1 MKVTVWSAIAFSA
14 AVAGGLNV
22 AAAASP
28 DDTTENRIETR
39 FSKDAR
45 LKGQD
50 VHVDVDSG
58 VARLKGKV
66 ATEADKVRAEKVA
79 AKITGVSRV
88 ENNLEVDP
96 SVAKDRIEH
105 NADKAKD
112 RIDDHAAKAKDRID
126 DNAAKAKERVDEHA
140 KAAKDNADHPN
151 TAADHTN
158 PAGGAPVE
166 RREPDSAGDQV
177 SDTWITTKV
186 KSQFIGVDT
195 LKGSDISVDTSKDGV
210 VTLNGTIPSEAARAR
225 AVDIARTTRGVRRVV
240 DNLKLSK

>member
-1 MKVTVWSAIAFSA
+1 MRATVWSAIAFSA
-14 AVAGGLNV
+14 AVAGGINV

-28 DDTTENRIETR
+28 DNTTENRVESR

-66 ATEADKVRAEKVA
+66 ATEADKVRAERVA
-79 AKITGVSRV
+79 AKVSGVSRV
-88 ENNLEVDP
+88 DNQLEVDP

-112 RIDDHAAKAKDRID
+112 RIDD
-126 DNAAKAKERVDEHA
+126 NAAKAKERIDDNAKTAKQRVDEHT
-140 KAAKDNADHPN
+140 KAAKDDVEHNGT
-151 TAADHTN
+151 TAAN
-158 PAGGAPVE
+158 GAPVE
-166 RREPDSAGDQV
+166 RRQPDSTGDQV

-186 KSQFIGVDT
+186 KGQYVGVDT

-210 VTLNGTIPSEAARAR
+210 VTLNGTVPTEAARNR
-225 AVDIARTTRGVRRVV
+225 AVDIARTTRGVHRVV
-240 DNLKLSK
+240 DNLKLSR